1 MTATRDNCFTFL
13 RYLFALCIFCGH
25 LCNTLGEDLFICTG
39 GIFVCGFFAISGFLN
54 FNSYQQTPNVR
65 MFAKKRFKRIYPAY
79 SLTIIICA
87 LVGGCISTLSLS
99 DYVTSPETWKYL
111 FYNLLFLNYLQPHLP
126 GVFDSNVLTAVN
138 GALWTMKVEVLFYI
152 SVPLVYKMIQ
162 KYGKNKVLWSIVICS
177 LLCNYSMR
185 LAEYLTGNSIFYTL
199 IHQIPCELVY
209 FYTPALML
217 HNWEWVK
224 KHGKTLMW
232 ITLLLLIPYFFDERF
247 CWLHPLIIPIL
258 VITAGYE
265 AKWLLPT
272 SKWKDFSY
280 EFYLFHFPVLQTIIF
295 MGWASTQW
303 SVALIAL
310 PLIFALAIPLHFV
323 SKKISDMIR

>member
-111 FYNLLFLNYLQPHLP
+111 FYNLLFLNYLQPNLP
-126 GVFDSNVLTAVN
+126 GVFDSNVLTAIN

-177 LLCNYSMR
+177 LLCNYSMK

-280 EFYLFHFPVLQTIIF
+280 EFYLFHFPILQTIIF

-310 PLIFALAIPLHFV
+310 PLIFALTIPLHFV

>member
-126 GVFDSNVLTAVN
+126 GVFDSNVLTAIN

-265 AKWLLPT
+265 AQWLLPT

-310 PLIFALAIPLHFV
+310 PLIFALAIPLHFI